1 MNFEISSLNAF
12 TSLLK
17 KCLVRKV
24 SGTVFLQMIIAQVSL
39 AETKELFFK
48 MFELFEGNILSIL
61 LLLSV
66 KRLI

>member
-1 MNFEISSLNAF
+1 
-12 TSLLK
+12 
-17 KCLVRKV
+17 
-24 SGTVFLQMIIAQVSL
+24 MIIAQVSL
-39 AETKELFFK
+39 EETKEFFFL